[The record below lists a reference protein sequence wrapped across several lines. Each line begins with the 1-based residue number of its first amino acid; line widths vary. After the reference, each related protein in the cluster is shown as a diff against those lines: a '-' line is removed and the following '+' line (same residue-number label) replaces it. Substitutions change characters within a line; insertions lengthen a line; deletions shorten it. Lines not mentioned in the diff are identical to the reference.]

1 MSEARIESVTITTG
15 EGEQVFTVDPEAEG
29 PQSVTVTMAG
39 GRKVTVNA
47 DGGLSLDD
55 GRTVTIGADGSIQV
69 KRRARS
75 SSDPG
80 GGKYGVNIGPG
91 SRGTQIGHG
100 NTQVNSF

>member
-15 EGEQVFTVDPEAEG
+15 EDEQVFTVDPEAEG
-29 PQSVTVTMAG
+29 PQSVTVTMSDG
-39 GRKVTVNA
+39 KKVTVNA
-47 DGGLSLDD
+47 DGGLGLDD
-55 GRTVTIGADGSIQV
+55 GRTVTIGPDGAIQV
-69 KRRARS
+69 KRRARA
-75 SSDPG
+75 SDL